1 MDERH
6 TESGDEGDIEIYFIS
21 TPRNKKILRDA
32 PGLRIRP
39 WGFSNPHFAS
49 LLAQL
54 RPSPFTMHWGANA
67 VRRTEI
73 IRSVSGC
80 CIEVEYIKSAVQGA
94 KDKPMVILLHGIGGN
109 SREVYIEQTA
119 LQFVQKGWNIA
130 ILNYSNLY
138 ISEDCTVGGH
148 CLTETKDI
156 SFLVSHLR
164 KHHSGFIGIIG
175 FSMGGT
181 KLVQYLLR
189 TKEYCNLDAA
199 CTISSPLDFTTKN
212 ETVHEPNGKFMTMLY
227 HFILSSH
234 LKLWILKHYDVL
246 GKHHL
251 VKSSGPFQSG
261 RYGLLFWLT
270 HNSVPDIDRAIT
282 MPLKGRKNCDL
293 DTYYE
298 EASALQQLGEGVRV
312 PFLCITAMN
321 DPFIPERVR
330 PTKEVV
336 QSNENIF
343 IVNTTLGGHI
353 GYWMP
358 EVGCWGTNAAISFF
372 NSVRLNATKIKKP
385 LYDREASSIEAAY
398 LLQRSSTT
406 GLSNYFDFVDTD
418 SCSDLL
424 YKR

>member
-1 MDERH
+1 MNH
-6 TESGDEGDIEIYFIS
+6 
-21 TPRNKKILRDA
+21 P
-32 PGLRIRP
+32 
-39 WGFSNPHFAS
+39 
-49 LLAQL
+49 Q
-54 RPSPFTMHWGANA
+54 
-67 VRRTEI
+67 TEI

-212 ETVHEPNGKFMTMLY
+212 ETG
-227 HFILSSH
+227 
-234 LKLWILKHYDVL
+234 
-246 GKHHL
+246 
-251 VKSSGPFQSG
+251 Q
-261 RYGLLFWLT
+261 
-270 HNSVPDIDRAIT
+270 
-282 MPLKGRKNCDL
+282 
-293 DTYYE
+293 
-298 EASALQQLGEGVRV
+298 
-312 PFLCITAMN
+312 
-321 DPFIPERVR
+321 
-330 PTKEVV
+330 
-336 QSNENIF
+336 
-343 IVNTTLGGHI
+343 
-353 GYWMP
+353 
-358 EVGCWGTNAAISFF
+358 
-372 NSVRLNATKIKKP
+372 
-385 LYDREASSIEAAY
+385 
-398 LLQRSSTT
+398 
-406 GLSNYFDFVDTD
+406 
-418 SCSDLL
+418 
-424 YKR
+424 